1 MIEEEIEL
9 RLIIDRGTHR
19 FLRVAAVVASE
30 GRLSTRAVPEHEVLK
45 QLQSVVRVARRET
58 WERALR
64 RLQDS
69 GFSGME
75 IIALNDVLGEH
86 KLLGTAEAE
95 RECEKRWSHA
105 MTVDRWKLL
114 VDQLQSHPALYEA
127 FFIVVNELVDRDS
140 GCERACISMAR
151 RSEAAATEA
160 AAKARA
166 EARQPLWKRMFARR
180 TVLARADERA
190 PGEL

>member
-9 RLIIDRGTHR
+9 RLIIDRDTHR
-19 FLRVAAVVASE
+19 YLRVAAVLASE
-30 GRLSTRAVPEHEVLK
+30 GRLSMRDVPEHEVLK
-45 QLQSVVRVARRET
+45 QLQAVVRVARRET
-58 WERALR
+58 WERALH
-64 RLQDS
+64 RLQDG
-69 GFSGME
+69 GFTGME

-86 KLLGTAEAE
+86 KLGTAEAE

-114 VDQLQSHPALYEA
+114 VEQLQSHPALYEA

-140 GCERACISMAR
+140 GCERACLSMDR
-151 RSEAAATEA
+151 RSEAAAKEA
-160 AAKARA
+160 AAQARA

-180 TVLARADERA
+180 PGRARAGERA